1 MKFHVAVAVI
11 GAAVALVGTQ
21 TAKAD
26 VTISLDAPTITGNV
40 YSYSGTIFHVA
51 GTSDTLVDGDFFS
64 LPDGVTVTD
73 NFADPIL
80 GDLPIN
86 FSDDS
91 SAGVFSYHGDSLFD
105 LTVPA
110 GTTPF
115 PFTFGVTSG
124 DTGVVASVTQV
135 PEPGS
140 IALLLGGVMG
150 GGLFLAR
157 RRRK

>member
-1 MKFHVAVAVI
+1 MKIHVAVAAL
-11 GAAVALVGTQ
+11 GAAVALLGAQ

-40 YSYSGTIFHVA
+40 YSFAGTIYHVA
-51 GTSDTLVDGDFFS
+51 GTGDTLVDGDFFS
-64 LPDGVTVTD
+64 VPDGVTVTD
-73 NFADPIL
+73 NFSDPNL
-80 GDLPIN
+80 GDLPLN

-91 SAGVFSYHGDSLFD
+91 SAGVFSYHQDELFEF
-105 LTVPA
+105 TVPS
-110 GTTPF
+110 GTPF
-115 PFTFGVTSG
+115 PFTFGITSG
-124 DTGVVASVTQV
+124 DTVVASISQV

>member
-11 GAAVALVGTQ
+11 GAAVALLGTQ

-40 YSYSGTIFHVA
+40 YSYAGTIFHVA
-51 GTSDTLVDGDFFS
+51 GSSDTLVDGDFFS
-64 LPDGVTVTD
+64 VPTGVTVTD
-73 NFADPIL
+73 NFTDPIL
-80 GDLPIN
+80 GDLPLN
-86 FSDDS
+86 FSDNS
-91 SAGVFSYHGDSLFD
+91 SAGVFSYHQDELFE
-105 LTVPA
+105 LTVPS

-115 PFTFGVTSG
+115 PFTFGVTTDG
-124 DTGVVASVTQV
+124 GVVASVTQV

-140 IALLLGGVMG
+140 IALLLGSVMG
-150 GGLFLAR
+150 SGLFLAR